1 MEKEGVKSMATTFTD
16 KSGNVVDIVAR
27 ETFLR
32 TDTDV
37 VSGEVSR
44 YIIEV
49 EDILYEVDSQTY
61 QAVEKFINK

>member
-1 MEKEGVKSMATTFTD
+1 MATTFTD
-16 KSGNVVDIVAR
+16 KSGNVIDIVAR

-37 VSGEVSR
+37 VTGAVSR

-49 EDILYEVDSQTY
+49 EDTPYEVDSQTY
-61 QAVEKFINK
+61 AAVEKHLDK

>member
-1 MEKEGVKSMATTFTD
+1 MATTFTD

-27 ETFLR
+27 ETILR

-37 VSGEVSR
+37 VTGGVSR

-49 EDILYEVDSQTY
+49 EDTPYEVDSQTY
-61 QAVEKFINK
+61 AAVEKYLDK